1 MSHRVCYITPSVV
14 QLWGCIANVY
24 AMLSFGG
31 AAEQRSS
38 GRVTSLY
45 GSVAAALKVSVRPA
59 AAHRACVLR
68 EAAQPDHRLRA
79 RACVC

>member
-45 GSVAAALKVSVRPA
+45 GSVAAALKVSV
-59 AAHRACVLR
+59 
-68 EAAQPDHRLRA
+68 
-79 RACVC
+79 

>member
-1 MSHRVCYITPSVV
+1 MPICPRLSVSPVPRARFTIGFGTLMSHRVCYITPSVV

-45 GSVAAALKVSVRPA
+45 GSVAAALKVSV
-59 AAHRACVLR
+59 
-68 EAAQPDHRLRA
+68 
-79 RACVC
+79 